1 MKGDDVIC
9 VGEMQPPLKWFQP
22 SEPET
27 GTETR
32 TQPPRIP
39 FPTSKSVIAL

>member
-9 VGEMQPPLKWFQP
+9 VGTKEGRNATPLKWFQP

-32 TQPPRIP
+32 TRESLSLLPNR
-39 FPTSKSVIAL
+39 S